1 MGSGQSKAL
10 VIGKRGRQVGA
21 CVFLCTLYDGATAEL
36 CGGTRSGRENKWP
49 LSILTHFAI
58 LLKTPSSW
66 FWGVGWGW
74 GFWDCWCLLV
84 SVICV

>member
-58 LLKTPSSW
+58 LLKTPSSC
-66 FWGVGWGW
+66 FWGGVGGAS
-74 GFWDCWCLLV
+74 GTVGV
-84 SVICV
+84 S

>member
-10 VIGKRGRQVGA
+10 VIGKRGRQVSA

-66 FWGVGWGW
+66 FWG
-74 GFWDCWCLLV
+74 GFWDCWCLFV